1 MKPRT
6 LLSCALTAMLLGAC
20 SASGASGIPPQ
31 QAAQHIGET
40 ATVCGT
46 IAGSHYAADNDGQP
60 TFINLGKP
68 YPDPVFTIVIWGDYR
83 GKFATPPDSWAG
95 RLCVTGR
102 IIEYHGGPEMKV
114 IDPSQV
120 SR

>member
-1 MKPRT
+1 MRAGMMLPGI
-6 LLSCALTAMLLGAC
+6 LIVAMLNAC
-20 SASGASGIPPQ
+20 TASAASGISPQ

-46 IAGSHYAADNDGQP
+46 IASSHYAVDSDGQP

-68 YPDPVFTIVIWGDYR
+68 YPAPIFTIVIFGDYR
-83 GKFATPPDSWAG
+83 GKFSTPPDSWTG
-95 RLCVTGR
+95 RLCATGR
-102 IIEYHGGPEMKV
+102 ISEYHGEPEMKV

-120 SR
+120 SH